1 MEVSHLTFFS
11 EHYWMPVAVRA
22 VSTEPR
28 EGLPKIS
35 QVAYKDKWIFVVS
48 TSKNLYAGVFK
59 IGTFHHSSFLAG
71 GATLAAGR
79 LEAEQGILK
88 ITGQQMTCLAAF
100 FLFSR
105 KMESTLMKLKL
116 KLRLLNLK
124 FLYYTGLQHLAFLK
138 TLEINCCNKL
148 QCLPEEGL
156 PSSLT
161 SLCINECSLLKP
173 KLQKRKGKDWYNIAH
188 IPRIQIDE
196 QIIS

>member
-28 EGLPKIS
+28 GGLPKIS

-48 TSKNLYAGVFK
+48 TSKNLYAGV

-116 KLRLLNLK
+116 RNLRVISRAEAASQQSQLSTYLQTSKSQIPILHGASTPCISKDIGDQLL
-124 FLYYTGLQHLAFLK
+124 QQASVLA
-138 TLEINCCNKL
+138 
-148 QCLPEEGL
+148 
-156 PSSLT
+156 
-161 SLCINECSLLKP
+161 
-173 KLQKRKGKDWYNIAH
+173 
-188 IPRIQIDE
+188 
-196 QIIS
+196 